1 MNENEMKIAPPW
13 VQYANEII
21 ALFGKDYEA
30 YGKMI
35 SKNAM
40 LFIKA
45 RIEERKYPDKDGKTP
60 PEIKVQS
67 IKMLSNIRADMVN
80 RLTIDIKIEDVNKGN
95 IELIKSVINNK
106 GKVALYF
113 RIIDPETGVNINLL
127 SHAAA
132 IEMTNDLVDFLDK
145 NENIISYTLNN
156 GKVKRRRQSI
166 TAVEP
171 ETTDSDD
178 SNIDDK
184 PPIDPTD
191 DDE

>member
-1 MNENEMKIAPPW
+1 
-13 VQYANEII
+13 
-21 ALFGKDYEA
+21 
-30 YGKMI
+30 
-35 SKNAM
+35 M
-40 LFIKA
+40 LWK
-45 RIEERKYPDKDGKTP
+45 
-60 PEIKVQS
+60 
-67 IKMLSNIRADMVN
+67 
-80 RLTIDIKIEDVNKGN
+80 DIKIEDVNKGN

-166 TAVEP
+166 AAVEP
-171 ETTDSDD
+171 EATDSDD
-178 SNIDDK
+178 SNMDDK